1 MSVNH
6 EDWDF
11 DFAFSYFK
19 LALFERERSWCR
31 NGIVIFPWKKMWSVF
46 EKFNADHA
54 WRRKSVREWT
64 ARNSRGFPQKINE
77 RIFDNDNKLTLK
89 SFFAFCSVF
98 FFLQGPTEE
107 RWKRLRERHS
117 ARFPKYS
124 RVSLVPKRS
133 LLPRCPRE
141 VCEVRVLGV
150 YRRRHS
156 SR

>member
-1 MSVNH
+1 MSVNP
-6 EDWDF
+6 EDWDV
-11 DFAFSYFK
+11 DFAFPDFN

-31 NGIVIFPWKKMWSVF
+31 NWIVTFPWKKIWSVF
-46 EKFNADHA
+46 ENFNADHA
-54 WRRKSVREWT
+54 WRREWT
-64 ARNSRGFPQKINE
+64 GRNSRGFPKKINE
-77 RIFDNDNKLTLK
+77 RILDNDNKLTLK
-89 SFFAFCSVF
+89 SFFAFCSV